1 MHGAFLVRFFRKA
14 VFTMD
19 EIKELIEGKIKS
31 LMNKINSLTDDDFAK
46 EEQYYQLLAKYIALA
61 EKFGI

>member
-1 MHGAFLVRFFRKA
+1 
-14 VFTMD
+14 MD
-19 EIKELIEGKIKS
+19 EIKEQIKTKIKS
-31 LMNKINSLTDDDFAK
+31 LMNKINNLSDDDFAK